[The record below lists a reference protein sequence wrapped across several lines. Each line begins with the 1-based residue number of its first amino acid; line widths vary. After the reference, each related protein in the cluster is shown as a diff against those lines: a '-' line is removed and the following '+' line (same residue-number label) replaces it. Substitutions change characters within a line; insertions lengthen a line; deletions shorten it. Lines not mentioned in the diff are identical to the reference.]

1 MDFKKLFLKK
11 TYFSQHI
18 MMESL
23 SLEEENII
31 EGIRNLFRLKKE
43 LN

>member
-1 MDFKKLFLKK
+1 MFFLKK
-11 TYFSQHI
+11 IFFSPHI

-31 EGIRNLFRLKKE
+31 EDITNLFKLKKK
-43 LN
+43 N